1 MTTCELWAGVGR
13 TNEVVGGLDD
23 GRWVRLL
30 STGHPFF
37 ARAASKGAR
46 KPSYVRLSPT
56 PCAA

>member
-1 MTTCELWAGVGR
+1 MTTCELGAGVGR

-23 GRWVRLL
+23 GRWVSRLL

-46 KPSYVRLSPT
+46 KPSYVRP
-56 PCAA
+56 